1 MKGKGRKK
9 HMCEGK
15 GKGRWKEDGP
25 TKTYNASGESVS
37 KGLYDCELFRR
48 VEEGSLKLDLWF
60 WGKQLNEN

>member
-15 GKGRWKEDGP
+15 GKGRWKDGP

-60 WGKQLNEN
+60 WGKQLVEN